1 MEHTC
6 KTCRFYDPFPD
17 RPSMGRCRRHAPRPG
32 TTAHWPSVNDFDW
45 CGEWQE
51 KPQNEAPTSLMG
63 KSAGIS
69 RDETRCVS
77 RFETQGVS
85 RFYETRCGG
94 VDLES

>member
-51 KPQNEAPTSLMG
+51 KPHQKPSPPARRVARWVRVE
-63 KSAGIS
+63 
-69 RDETRCVS
+69 
-77 RFETQGVS
+77 
-85 RFYETRCGG
+85 
-94 VDLES
+94 DLRKPGRNGES